1 MRRAISSIL
10 EGEPGLQVVGTAING
25 EHGLEKIAQL
35 KPDLVTMDIEMPVLD
50 GLGALEKLRTLPAPR
65 PAVLVCST
73 LTSAGSHAALKAM
86 RLGAVDYIEK
96 DIEALGA
103 GKPENRR
110 ELLAK
115 VRAIIETRRF
125 TTGATASA
133 RPAPAST
140 TALPTQPPDLRARNT
155 ELIVIGSSTG
165 GPPVL
170 EQLLSALPADLR
182 MPVVIAQ
189 HMPALFTR
197 SMAERFNTMCKV
209 PVVHA
214 EAASTPL
221 QPGSVYI
228 IVGGRHG
235 AVCRKAGK
243 LTLDVSDEPRDAV
256 YKPSADALLGS
267 AAQAFA
273 KNTCGIILTGM
284 GADGAKGARQLHQ
297 SGGVVLAQNAASCA
311 VFGMPRSVIEANAAT
326 AVCDPDTLAR
336 LFAQLGGAKRQAA

>member
-1 MRRAISSIL
+1 MRRAISVVL

-25 EHGLEKIAQL
+25 QQALEKIALL

-50 GLGALEKLRTLPAPR
+50 GLGALEKLRTLPGPR

-115 VRAIIETRRF
+115 VRAIIETRRLSAA
-125 TTGATASA
+125 ATA
-133 RPAPAST
+133 RPAAAS
-140 TALPTQPPDLRARNT
+140 AGGLPTHPPDLRGRGI
-155 ELIVIGSSTG
+155 ELLVIGSSTG

-170 EQLLSALPADLR
+170 EQLLCALPADLR
-182 MPVVIAQ
+182 IPIVIGQ

-197 SMAERFNTMCKV
+197 TMSERFNTMCRV
-209 PVVHA
+209 PIVQA
-214 EAASTPL
+214 DAASTEL
-221 QPGSVYI
+221 QPGTVYI

-235 AVCRKAGK
+235 AVHRRSGGT
-243 LTLDVSDEPRDAV
+243 LTLDISDEPRDAV

-267 AAQAFA
+267 AAHALGKHA
-273 KNTCGIILTGM
+273 CGIVLTGM
-284 GADGAKGARQLHQ
+284 GADGAKGAQLLHQ
-297 SGGVVLAQNAASCA
+297 AGGVVLAQNAATCA
-311 VFGMPRSVIEANAAT
+311 VYGMPRAVVEANAAT

-336 LFAQLGGAKRQAA
+336 LFALLGGSKRQAA